1 MKKKFL
7 ITAIIAVAF
16 IILNIN
22 TSKAAT
28 YYKDGFSVTL
38 PDEYNIVVSNNQ
50 NKIFMETTDYEKGI
64 SIESIKGSLNFV
76 IDDNYVEQLAKIFV
90 DGDWIVKDK
99 KLVEREGCKGVR
111 LELQVGSA
119 YTKIYMTEYQFVSD
133 NYSYT
138 IVFISYDSN
147 PISANTESTVL
158 NSFKIK
164 DTVKLSN
171 GIPFTDVSRNNWCYS
186 AVKYVYENKIMSGS
200 NSYTFAPNSKIT
212 RGMLVTMLHNME
224 NKPYVAG
231 TSKFSD
237 VKNTK
242 EYYYVAVKWAA
253 KNNIVSGYSNGKF
266 GPNDPITREQ
276 LAVILNNYC
285 RYKGKYKKTN
295 ANLSKFKDSS
305 KVSSYAQWGMK
316 WAVGNKIINGSNGN
330 LNPQGTATRAEAAA
344 MLSNYCKTIK

>member
-38 PDEYNIVVSNNQ
+38 PDEYDTVI
-50 NKIFMETTDYEKGI
+50 TDSASEIDKRTSDYTKEISFESEKYDWGI
-64 SIESIKGSLNFV
+64 V
-76 IDDNYVEQLAKIFV
+76 IDNNYLDILAGTLSELGF
-90 DGDWIVKDK
+90 DVKSK
-99 KLVEREGCKGVR
+99 KLVEHDGSKGARVG
-111 LELQVGSA
+111 LEVTYSGMGM
-119 YTKIYMTEYQFVSD
+119 YMTEYQFLSD
-133 NYSYT
+133 NYLYT
-138 IVFISYDSN
+138 ITFIAFESN

-171 GIPFTDVSRNNWCYS
+171 GIPFTDVSR
-186 AVKYVYENKIMSGS
+186 VKYVYENKIMSGS
-200 NSYTFAPNSKIT
+200 NSYTFAPNSKVT

-295 ANLSKFKDSS
+295 ANLSNFKDSS

-344 MLSNYCKTIK
+344 MLSNYCRISK